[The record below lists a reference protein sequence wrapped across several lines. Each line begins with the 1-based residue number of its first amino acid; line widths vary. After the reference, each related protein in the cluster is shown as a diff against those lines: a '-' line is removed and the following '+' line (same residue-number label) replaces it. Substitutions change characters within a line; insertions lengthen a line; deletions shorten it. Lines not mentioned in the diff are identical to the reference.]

1 MSNVKQY
8 FKVLRWVLAGSPPPP
23 PHLIKQRLI
32 LHAQSQFKPRI
43 MVETGTLL
51 GDMIEAMKH
60 RFTRLYSIEISPELA
75 RKAQQRFAGDSH
87 IQIIENDSAIALKEL
102 VPKLEEPALFWLD
115 AHYSGGNTGKGIKE
129 TPSWENWTPSWPAI
143 FPTSSWSMTLAAS
156 GPKKTIPVCLNW
168 SPSSGHAVLARKYS
182 PGTTVSISSRTNPDP
197 HSTQRIPR
205 RAAMSRKFFRKPL
218 ASILK
223 RFFMLTSGGFS
234 VGKAYGA
241 LFLFDWCHSLDK
253 KLR

>member
-1 MSNVKQY
+1 MSKVKQY

-32 LHAQSQFKPRI
+32 LRAQSQFKTRI

-115 AHYSGGNTGKGIKE
+115 GHYSGGNTGKGIKE
-129 TPSWENWTPSWPAI
+129 TPIMEE
-143 FPTSSWSMTLAAS
+143 LD
-156 GPKKTIPVCLNW
+156 TI
-168 SPSSGHAVLARKYS
+168 
-182 PGTTVSISSRTNPDP
+182 
-197 HSTQRIPR
+197 
-205 RAAMSRKFFRKPL
+205 L
-218 ASILK
+218 ASDLPHVILVDDARCFGTEK
-223 RFFMLTSGGFS
+223 DYPSLSELESFVRARRSGAHIFTRHDCIHI
-234 VGKAYGA
+234 
-241 LFLFDWCHSLDK
+241 LPNQF
-253 KLR
+253 